1 MDQRQTTS
9 YQPLTPTLT
18 WPERIA
24 DMLVTGA
31 IIFWFSFLGVV
42 PQKGR
47 PQDLPGR
54 PQHSHAGNDNE
65 LAEAP
70 RLAAE

>member
-1 MDQRQTTS
+1 MAHKTAPD
-9 YQPLTPTLT
+9 YQPLTPPLT
-18 WPERIA
+18 WAERLA
-24 DMLVTGA
+24 DMLVMGV

-54 PQHSHAGNDNE
+54 PSNDNDNE
-65 LAEAP
+65 REGEAP

>member
-1 MDQRQTTS
+1 MDHRTTAPIE
-9 YQPLTPTLT
+9 QMTPTLT

-24 DMLVTGA
+24 DLLVTGA
-31 IIFWFSFLGVV
+31 IIFWFSFMGVV

-54 PQHSHAGNDNE
+54 PHNGQPGNDNE
-65 LAEAP
+65 LSEAP